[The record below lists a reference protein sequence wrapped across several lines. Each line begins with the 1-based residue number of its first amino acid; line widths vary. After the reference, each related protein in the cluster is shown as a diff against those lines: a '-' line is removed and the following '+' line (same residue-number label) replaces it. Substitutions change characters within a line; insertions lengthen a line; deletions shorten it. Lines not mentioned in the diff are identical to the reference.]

1 MEAQARAAET
11 ESILALEQ
19 RIAGAAGVSIA
30 ITRANSRLLSQV
42 MFVDASVGRVPPA
55 SMINELRRLD
65 GGTHACRCVFVIDT
79 LAPVSDSLC
88 ARSPLLLSHSR
99 SFSSLFNFAAHGLG
113 RALAL
118 CTEPNYILDIVGR
131 SDDLT
136 WLADLVRNDASGE

>member
-65 GGTHACRCVFVIDT
+65 GGTHACLLCVCDRYPGAGFRLVVRSLT
-79 LAPVSDSLC
+79 APAFS
-88 ARSPLLLSHSR
+88 LSHLSN
-99 SFSSLFNFAAHGLG
+99 LAAHGLG

>member
-65 GGTHACRCVFVIDT
+65 GGAHACLLCVCDRDPGAGFRLVVRSLT
-79 LAPVSDSLC
+79 APAFSL
-88 ARSPLLLSHSR
+88 SL
-99 SFSSLFNFAAHGLG
+99 FSSLSNFAAHGLG

>member
-42 MFVDASVGRVPPA
+42 MFVDASVGRVPLA

-65 GGTHACRCVFVIDT
+65 GGAHACLLCVCDRDPGAGFRLVVRSLT
-79 LAPVSDSLC
+79 APAFS
-88 ARSPLLLSHSR
+88 LSHLSN
-99 SFSSLFNFAAHGLG
+99 LAAHGLG